1 MGLLKPGD
9 IAPDFELSNQH
20 GDPVRLEGFRGA
32 KLLIYFY
39 PKANTPG

>member
-9 IAPDFELSNQH
+9 AAPEFELSNQG
-20 GDPVRLEGFRGA
+20 GDSVKLEDFRGA

>member
-9 IAPDFELSNQH
+9 IAPEFELSNQH
-20 GDPVRLEGFRGA
+20 GDSVKLVDFRGA

-39 PKANTPG
+39 PRANTPG